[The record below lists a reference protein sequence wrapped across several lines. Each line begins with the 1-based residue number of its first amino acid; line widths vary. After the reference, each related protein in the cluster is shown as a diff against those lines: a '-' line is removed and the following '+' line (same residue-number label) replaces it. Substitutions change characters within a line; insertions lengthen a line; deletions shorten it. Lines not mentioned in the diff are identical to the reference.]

1 MIRDQVAK
9 HLDHD
14 PHFEWRGQNVTRLE
28 NLSDIVFALALG
40 MLLLTDAPPATFGE
54 LIEFLINIVPVA
66 AAFAI
71 LFMIWNAHFTFF
83 RRYGLADTRIVFIN
97 SVLLLLVL
105 FVAYPLRFI
114 FDSLFGYVIFII
126 TEDATRLMESDMGFG
141 NSARG
146 VAIFNAGYAMI
157 IYLTS
162 MMYRHALGKAEMLG
176 LSDNEVQ
183 LTKRTMWKYRG
194 ETLIAILVVIIALTT
209 PLGPFA
215 GGLLILDWPNAIFWE
230 RRYKLVES

>member
-1 MIRDQVAK
+1 MRETLAK

-40 MLLLTDAPPATFGE
+40 MLLLTDAPPANFDE
-54 LIEFLINIVPVA
+54 LIEFLINIVPVT

-83 RRYGLADTRIVFIN
+83 RRYGLADTPIVVIN
-97 SVLLLLVL
+97 SILLLLVL

-114 FDSLFGYVIFII
+114 FDSLFGYVIFQF
-126 TEDATRLMESDMGFG
+126 TEDATRLMETNMDFR

-146 VAIFNAGYAMI
+146 VAIFNAGYSVI
-157 IYLTS
+157 ILLTS
-162 MMYRHALGKAEMLG
+162 LMYQHALRKSDMLG
-176 LSDNEVQ
+176 LSENEQ
-183 LTKRTMWKYRG
+183 KLTNRTMWTYRG
-194 ETLIAILVVIIALTT
+194 EMIIAALTALTAVTT

-215 GGLLILDWPNAIFWE
+215 GGLLFLNWPNAVFWE
-230 RRYKLVES
+230 KRFKLADA

>member
-1 MIRDQVAK
+1 MRTELAK

-14 PHFEWRGQNVTRLE
+14 PHFEWRGRNVTRLE

-40 MLLLTDAPPATFGE
+40 MLLLTSAPPATYGE
-54 LIEFLINIVPVA
+54 LIEFLINIVPVS

-71 LFMIWNAHFTFF
+71 LFLMWNAHFTFF
-83 RRYGLADTRIVFIN
+83 RRYGLADAKIVFLN
-97 SVLLLLVL
+97 SILLLLVL

-114 FDSLFGYVIFII
+114 FDSLFGYVIYQF
-126 TEDATRLMESDMGFG
+126 TADATRLMEADMDIT

-157 IYLTS
+157 ILLTS
-162 MMYRHALGKAEMLG
+162 LMYQHALSKADMLG
-176 LSDNEVQ
+176 LSDNERQ
-183 LTKRTMWKYRG
+183 LTKRTMWRYRG
-194 ETLIAILVVIIALTT
+194 EMLVAAMTALLAVTT

-215 GGLLILDWPNAIFWE
+215 GGLLILTWPNAIFWE
-230 RRYKLVES
+230 RKFQLNQD

>member
-1 MIRDQVAK
+1 MRKEIAK

-40 MLLLTDAPPATFGE
+40 MLLLTNAPPTTYGE
-54 LIEFLINIVPVA
+54 LIEFLINIVPVS

-71 LFMIWNAHFTFF
+71 LFLMWNAHFTFF
-83 RRYGLADTRIVFIN
+83 RRYGLADTKIVFLN
-97 SVLLLLVL
+97 SLLLLLVL

-114 FDSLFGYVIFII
+114 FDSLFGYVIFQF
-126 TEDATRLMESDMGFG
+126 TADASRLMESDMDFT

-146 VAIFNAGYAMI
+146 VAIFNAGYAVI
-157 IYLTS
+157 ILLTS
-162 MMYRHALGKAEMLG
+162 LMYRHALSKADMLG
-176 LSDNEVQ
+176 LSQNERQ
-183 LTKRTMWKYRG
+183 LTKRTMWMYRG
-194 ETLIAILVVIIALTT
+194 EMIVAAMTAVLAITT

-215 GGLLILDWPNAIFWE
+215 GALLFLNWPNAIYWE
-230 RRYKLVES
+230 RKFKLVDV

>member
-1 MIRDQVAK
+1 MRSTLAK

-40 MLLLTDAPPATFGE
+40 MLLLTDAPPATYSE
-54 LIEFLINIVPVA
+54 LIAFLINIVPVG

-71 LFMIWNAHFTFF
+71 LFMMWNSHFTFF
-83 RRYGLADTRIVFIN
+83 RRYGLADTKIVFLN

-114 FDSLFGYVIFII
+114 FDSLFGYVIYQF
-126 TEDATRLMESDMGFG
+126 TADATRLMESDMDFT

-146 VAIFNAGYAMI
+146 VAIFNSGYAMI
-157 IYLTS
+157 ICLTGL
-162 MMYRHALGKAEMLG
+162 MYQHALSKAEMLG
-176 LSDNEVQ
+176 LSEDEQQ
-183 LTKRTMWKYRG
+183 LTRRTMWMFRG
-194 ETLIAILVVIIALTT
+194 EMLIAAAAAVLAVTT

-215 GGLLILDWPNAIFWE
+215 GGLLILMWPNAVLWE
-230 RRYKLVES
+230 RKFKLSDA

>member
-1 MIRDQVAK
+1 M
-9 HLDHD
+9 
-14 PHFEWRGQNVTRLE
+14 
-28 NLSDIVFALALG
+28 
-40 MLLLTDAPPATFGE
+40 
-54 LIEFLINIVPVA
+54 
-66 AAFAI
+66 

-83 RRYGLADTRIVFIN
+83 RRYGLADTRIVFLN

-114 FDSLFGYVIFII
+114 FDSLFGYVIFLI
-126 TEDATRLMESDMGFG
+126 TDDATRLMESNMDFT

-162 MMYRHALGKAEMLG
+162 MMYRHALSKAEMLG
-176 LSDNEVQ
+176 LSENEIQ
-183 LTKRTMWKYRG
+183 LTKRTMWMYRG
-194 ETLIAILVVIIALTT
+194 EMVISVLVVIVALTT

-215 GGLLILDWPNAIFWE
+215 GALLFLNWPCAIFWE
-230 RRYKLVES
+230 EHFSLAEA

>member
-1 MIRDQVAK
+1 MRTELAK

-14 PHFEWRGQNVTRLE
+14 PHFEWRGRNVTRLE

-40 MLLLTDAPPATFGE
+40 MLLLTSAPPATYGE
-54 LIEFLINIVPVA
+54 LIEFLINIVPVS

-71 LFMIWNAHFTFF
+71 LFLMWNAHFTFF
-83 RRYGLADTRIVFIN
+83 RRYGLADAKIVFLN
-97 SVLLLLVL
+97 SILLLLVL

-114 FDSLFGYVIFII
+114 FDSLFGYVIYQF
-126 TEDATRLMESDMGFG
+126 TADATRLMEADMDIT

-157 IYLTS
+157 IFLTS
-162 MMYRHALGKAEMLG
+162 LMYQHASSKADMLG
-176 LSDNEVQ
+176 LSENERQ
-183 LTKRTMWKYRG
+183 LTKRTMWMYRG
-194 ETLIAILVVIIALTT
+194 EMLVAAMTALLALTT

-215 GGLLILDWPNAIFWE
+215 GGLLILNWPNAIFWE
-230 RRYKLVES
+230 RKFSLDQV

>member
-1 MIRDQVAK
+1 MRTALAK

-40 MLLLTDAPPATFGE
+40 MLLLTDAPPSTYSE
-54 LIEFLINIVPVA
+54 LIEFLINIVPVG

-71 LFMIWNAHFTFF
+71 LFMMWNAHFTFF
-83 RRYGLADTRIVFIN
+83 RRYGLADTKIIFLN
-97 SVLLLLVL
+97 SLLLLLVL

-114 FDSLFGYVIFII
+114 FDSLFGYVIYQF
-126 TEDATRLMESDMGFG
+126 TADATRLIETDMDIT

-146 VAIFNAGYAMI
+146 VAIFNTGYAMI
-157 IYLTS
+157 ICLTS
-162 MMYRHALGKAEMLG
+162 LMYQHALSKAEMLG
-176 LSDNEVQ
+176 LSENEQQ
-183 LTKRTMWKYRG
+183 LTRRTMWMFRG
-194 ETLIAILVVIIALTT
+194 EMTIAATTVILALAT

-215 GGLLILDWPNAIFWE
+215 GGLLILNWPNAIFWG
-230 RRYKLVES
+230 RRFRLADA

>member
-1 MIRDQVAK
+1 MRSELAK
-9 HLDHD
+9 YLDHD

-40 MLLLTDAPPATFGE
+40 MLLLTDAPPATYSE
-54 LIEFLINIVPVA
+54 LIEFLINIVPVS

-71 LFMIWNAHFTFF
+71 LFLMWNAHFTFF
-83 RRYGLADTRIVFIN
+83 RRYGLADAKIVFLN

-114 FDSLFGYVIFII
+114 FDSLFGYVTFLV
-126 TEDATRLMESDMGFG
+126 TADATRLMESDMDLT

-157 IYLTS
+157 IFLTS
-162 MMYRHALGKAEMLG
+162 LMYQHALSKADMLG
-176 LSDNEVQ
+176 LSEDERQ
-183 LTKRTMWKYRG
+183 LTRRTMWMYRG
-194 ETLIAILVVIIALTT
+194 EMAVAATTALLAVTT

-215 GGLLILDWPNAIFWE
+215 GGLLILNWPNAVFWE
-230 RRYKLVES
+230 RKFKLSEA